1 MPHIL
6 TGLSFGYIVDCL
18 RSFACLQ
25 NVHQTPCSSCPRVT
39 MEGSYLQADKR
50 SVHVL
55 ELLTLVILVLLQ
67 SVKLLLQGCLLG
79 CCLLQRY

>member
-1 MPHIL
+1 
-6 TGLSFGYIVDCL
+6 
-18 RSFACLQ
+18 
-25 NVHQTPCSSCPRVT
+25 